1 MVKKNK
7 YALLIGI
14 NYIGT
19 SAQLRGCQNDV
30 LKMKEVIKTHY
41 DYKEE
46 NITLLMDKSG
56 YISPTASNIIAQFN
70 SLYLKSK
77 RGVIDEIYIH
87 YSGHGTSIIDRNR
100 DEIDGKDECIVP
112 LDYFKSGIIT
122 DDLIYLFLSKMKP
135 VKKITWVFDSCNSAS
150 CTDLPYSYTLNNSN
164 KIIKQV
170 LSKRKPIANN
180 KNIFVLSGCLD
191 AKVSYDVRE
200 ADGTPC
206 GLLSYNLRK
215 TLEQYGYTC
224 TIEQLLTNIKKGF
237 GQNDQTPV
245 LSVNS
250 NTYGSNTII
259 FEKPILTQPILTQ
272 PIQTNQITKP
282 VQPTKPIKPSVST
295 INEIRN
301 INKKIRTLYIQFNSF
316 NSRCRNM
323 TQEQVNSNI
332 NNFEKQLDDI
342 KTNLN
347 KNIQN

>member
-1 MVKKNK
+1 MPEKNK

-19 SAQLRGCQNDV
+19 SAQLGGCQNDV
-30 LKMKEVIKTHY
+30 LKMKEVIKNHY
-41 DYKEE
+41 GYKEE

-56 YISPTASNIIAQFN
+56 YILPTASNIIAQIN
-70 SLYLKSK
+70 ALYLKSK
-77 RGVIDEIYIH
+77 SGLIDEIYIH
-87 YSGHGTSIIDRNR
+87 YSGHGTSVIDRNR
-100 DEIDGKDECIVP
+100 DETDGKDECIVP
-112 LDYFKSGIIT
+112 LDYAKAGVIT
-122 DDLIYLFLSKMKP
+122 DDLIYSFLYKMKP

-164 KIIKQV
+164 QIIKQR
-170 LSKRKPIANN
+170 LSKRRPIANN

-200 ADGTPC
+200 PDGTPC

-224 TIEQLLTNIKKGF
+224 TITQLLTNIKKGF
-237 GQNDQTPV
+237 GPNDQTPV

-250 NTYGSNTII
+250 NSYGHNTII
-259 FEKPILTQPILTQ
+259 FEKPVPTQSVLTQSVLTQPA
-272 PIQTNQITKP
+272 
-282 VQPTKPIKPSVST
+282 QPTKPVKPSAST

-301 INKKIRTLYIQFNSF
+301 VNNKIRTLYIQFNSF

-332 NNFEKQLDDI
+332 NNFEKKLDDI
-342 KTNLN
+342 KINLTKN
-347 KNIQN
+347 KI